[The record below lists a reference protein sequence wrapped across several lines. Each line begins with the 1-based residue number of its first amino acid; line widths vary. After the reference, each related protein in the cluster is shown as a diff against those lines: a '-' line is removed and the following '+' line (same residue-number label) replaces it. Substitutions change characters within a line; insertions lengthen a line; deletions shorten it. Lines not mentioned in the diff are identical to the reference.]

1 MAAALLLSF
10 SAAAVLLLARR
21 DALAGLVLDALDRF
35 HLDGRSLLD
44 LATKR
49 NMVLLCHAIL
59 LLILRDA
66 GLLGAP
72 ARRRAAS
79 SATTTS
85 SLVVAAAATA
95 VDDNEEAAICSAPAR
110 PRAATTAT
118 ATSVV
123 VWRRPRSSSRD
134 GASADES
141 GRRLARRRQP
151 RHQPAAAIPSRAE
164 PALSAEPEQHPPLT
178 MISKGIVLVET
189 KAPGNYHLGGGHDR
203 AAAVVG
209 LDHQAAGA
217 ACATTTDANKSDYD
231 DRRIVAVSDHDG
243 NANAGTEQTEEEE
256 EEVELADDRRIEE
269 FIAKQWSKMRQESLQ
284 LFRSSSGSS
293 SLQQAITAC

>member
-123 VWRRPRSSSRD
+123 VWRRPRSSARD

-151 RHQPAAAIPSRAE
+151 RPQPAAIPSRAE
-164 PALSAEPEQHPPLT
+164 PALSAGPEQHPPLT

-256 EEVELADDRRIEE
+256 EVELADDRRIEE

-284 LFRSSSGSS
+284 LRLVRSSSGSS